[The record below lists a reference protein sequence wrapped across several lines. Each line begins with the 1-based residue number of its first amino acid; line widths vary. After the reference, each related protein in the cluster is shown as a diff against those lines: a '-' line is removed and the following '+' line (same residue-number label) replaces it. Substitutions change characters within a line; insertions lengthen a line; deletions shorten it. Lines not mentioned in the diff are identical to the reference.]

1 MRRFQNLKIR
11 RALWLALLP
20 LAAMVVLAAYYASLQ
35 MHEIGANYGA
45 LLDREAAALQKLTDA
60 RALTRQYAQLL
71 YRSVADND
79 VDRIRLTEADLEK
92 TADQFGQ
99 DVEDAV
105 ADVPERQADIRAAA
119 TYFDQA
125 STDALIVRAAA
136 LARDRT
142 KALGSMQGVEIELND
157 ANQAFSE
164 LTRGLNASV
173 AQRESDLAESTR
185 RSVAITWLVV
195 LAGLL
200 ASFAVAAA
208 LVQQVVNVLVV
219 LRNSIQDVAE
229 GRLDGT
235 IPYRNRTN
243 EIGEISRAL
252 STLQQVAGAQAG
264 QDWIKSKAALVREAI
279 QSAATFEDYGDRLLA
294 GIGAAFDL
302 LYGAFYI
309 AERGGERFARSGGF
323 ALGEG
328 AGRQVYEM
336 GEGLIGQAARE
347 RRSLTLAADGENAIA
362 VAAGVATLAP
372 RTLWILPLIKQDE
385 VLGVIELAPV
395 HALHERE
402 IALLETLLPM
412 VAANLEIL
420 AANIETREL
429 LERTRRQAEAMTALE
444 ERSRLILS
452 SVSDGISGLDAGGR
466 TTFINH
472 AATEML
478 GYSEGEIVGHLIHD
492 LVHFKHADGTPFPPE
507 DCPAYKTAHDG
518 VPRVIDDEV
527 FWRKD
532 GTAFPV
538 EYSTTPVRKDGVV
551 VGSVVSFRDITERK
565 RAEEDLRRAKELAE
579 DATKM
584 KSEFLANMSHEI
596 RTPMNAI
603 IGMAYL
609 ALKTDL
615 DPTQAD
621 YVQKIQQSGRHLLG
635 IINDILDFS
644 KIEAGKMTIETIDFD
659 LAAVLDNVSTLIAG
673 KAAEKGLELIFDI
686 DPDVATHLRG
696 DPLRLGQILINFCNN
711 AVKFTEHGEITITA
725 QVRESGP
732 DGQLVYFAVSDTG
745 IGLTE
750 EQAGKLFQAFQQADA
765 STTRKYGGTGLG
777 LAISKRLV
785 ELMGG
790 EIGVTSTYG
799 SGSTFWFTARLGAT
813 AAAVRPVASSAALA
827 GRHVLVVDDNEQ
839 ARTIMVEMLRRMGVV
854 PEAAASGAEALE
866 RAQTAAADG
875 RPFEL
880 AFIDWQMP
888 GLDGI
893 ETGKRLRAAATG
905 TPPRTIVV
913 TAYGREELH
922 RLADAAGFESVLL
935 KPVHAS
941 MVFDALVRVFAGAVT
956 PAAPVAIKAAA
967 AAGDFSALKDARV
980 LLVEDSKLNQIVAK
994 GILAETGVAVDV
1006 ADNGEIAVAKVRERP
1021 YDIVL
1026 MDMQMPVMDGITA
1039 TKAIRADARFAALP
1053 IVAMTANAMSSDR
1066 EQCIAAGMN
1075 DHIAKPIDPQQ
1086 LFAMLQRW
1094 VGSDASGGGE
1104 GLEFAS
1110 QGDRL

>member
-1 MRRFQNLKIR
+1 MRRFENLKIR

-20 LAAMVVLAAYYASLQ
+20 LAAMVVLAVLYATVQ
-35 MHEIGANYGA
+35 MREIGANYGA
-45 LLDREAAALQKLTDA
+45 LLDRDAAALQQLTDA

-71 YRSVADND
+71 FRSIADND
-79 VDRIRLTEADLEK
+79 LDRIRLTQADLAK
-92 TADQFGQ
+92 VTDQFGGDIEQ
-99 DVEDAV
+99 AEGE
-105 ADVPERQADIRAAA
+105 VPSRQADIQAAA
-119 TYFDQA
+119 QYFDQA
-125 STDALIVRAAA
+125 STDALIVSAAA
-136 LARDRT
+136 LARDHV
-142 KALGSMQGVEIELND
+142 KALNAMQGVEIELND
-157 ANQAFSE
+157 ANQAFAE

-173 AQRESDLAESTR
+173 AQRESDLAEATR
-185 RSVAITWLVV
+185 RSVFITWLVV
-195 LAGLL
+195 LGGLV
-200 ASFAVAAA
+200 ASFGVAAA

-219 LRNSIQDVAE
+219 LRNRIQDVAE
-229 GRLDGT
+229 GRLDGE
-235 IPYRNRTN
+235 IPYRSRTN

-252 STLQQVAGAQAG
+252 FTLQQVAGAQAD
-264 QDWIKSKAALVREAI
+264 QDWIKSQTAAIREAI
-279 QSAATFEDYGDRLLA
+279 QSAATFEDYGDRLLSGIA
-294 GIGAAFDL
+294 GAFDL

-309 AERGGERFARSGGF
+309 GADGGERFVRSGGF
-323 ALGEG
+323 ALG
-328 AGRQVYEM
+328 AGTGRAEFRP
-336 GEGLIGQAARE
+336 GEGLVGQAVRE
-347 RRSLTLAADGENAIA
+347 RRALTLPADAENAIA
-362 VAAGVATLAP
+362 VAGGVVTIAP
-372 RTLWILPLIKQDE
+372 RTLWILPLIKQDD

-395 HALHERE
+395 HTLHDRER
-402 IALLETLLPM
+402 ALLETLLPM
-412 VAANLEIL
+412 VAANVEIL
-420 AANIETREL
+420 AANIDTKE
-429 LERTRRQAEAMTALE
+429 LE
-444 ERSRLILS
+444 ERSRLILG
-452 SVSDGISGLDAGGR
+452 SVSDGISGLDAAGH
-466 TTFINH
+466 TTFINQSG
-472 AATEML
+472 TDML
-478 GYSEGEIVGHLIHD
+478 GYSEAEIVGQSIHA
-492 LVHFKHADGTPFPPE
+492 LVHYARVDGSPFPAE
-507 DCPAYKTAHDG
+507 ECPAYQTAHDG
-518 VPRVIDDEV
+518 IPRVVDDEV

-538 EYSTTPVRKDGVV
+538 EYSTTPVRQDGVV
-551 VGSVVSFRDITERK
+551 VGSVVSFRDITQRK
-565 RAEEDLRRAKELAE
+565 RAEEDLLRAKELAE

-659 LAAVLDNVSTLIAG
+659 LDAVLDNVSTLIAG

-686 DPDVATHLRG
+686 APDVATHLRG

-725 QVRESGP
+725 QVRESGT

-799 SGSTFWFTARLGAT
+799 SGSTFWFTARLGASG
-813 AAAVRPVASSAALA
+813 AASRPVASASALQ
-827 GRHVLVVDDNEQ
+827 GRRVLVVDDNEQ
-839 ARTIMVEMLRRMGVV
+839 ARTIMIEMLRRMAVV
-854 PEAAASGAEALE
+854 PEAAASGAEALT

-893 ETGKRLRAAATG
+893 ETGKRLRAAAG
-905 TPPRTIVV
+905 GAGPRMIVV
-913 TAYGREELH
+913 TAHGREELH
-922 RLADAAGFESVLL
+922 QQADAAGFESVLL

-941 MVFDALVRVFAGAVT
+941 MLFDALVRVFAGDVAAAA
-956 PAAPVAIKAAA
+956 PAAAKAAA
-967 AAGDFSALKDARV
+967 PAAGDFSQLKDARV

-1039 TKAIRADARFAALP
+1039 TKAIRADARFAGLP
-1053 IVAMTANAMSSDR
+1053 IVAMTANAMASDR
-1066 EQCIAAGMN
+1066 DACLAAGMN
-1075 DHIAKPIDPQQ
+1075 DHVAKPIDPQE
-1086 LFAMLQRW
+1086 LFATLRRW
-1094 VGSDASGGGE
+1094 VRSGAAGNGGE
-1104 GLEFAS
+1104 SLELAS